1 MTDNQR
7 IFCDEYL
14 KDRNAARAY
23 RVAYPR
29 IKSDDAARVNGS
41 KLLTNANV
49 REYIDKQLEKI
60 SSEKIADAKEVLEY
74 LTSVM
79 RGQCQ
84 AEIVVVEG
92 TGEGCSKAR
101 RMDKAPDQKERTD
114 AAKTLAKIL
123 GVSTN
128 NLNVNGIHI
137 VIGGE
142 DDLVD

>member
-60 SSEKIADAKEVLEY
+60 SSEKIADAKEVLKY